1 MSTRILTEF
10 ELLTPNTISEALDIL
25 DEFRDNVVPIAG
37 GTDVLVAMKF
47 GFSTEYAM
55 SISAIPDLDYLSFD
69 PKKGLRI
76 GANATISQILDS
88 KAVKQ
93 HYPALWQSA
102 KIFAT
107 PQIRNSATLIGN
119 LLRASPAG
127 DCSCAV
133 YALGGSIV
141 LVSKQGEREVDIDD
155 LWISYQNTER
165 RSDELAIE
173 LRIPAP
179 EPGSRSA
186 FKRLTRVNEDLAK
199 LNVAVNLVMDGDK
212 CTHARLAMGCVAP
225 TPLRLR
231 VTEKQLIGQALD
243 GPVLKRIMESVK
255 EEINPID
262 DQRSTAEY
270 RKSVSGVFLRRAIE
284 QACDIS

>member
-10 ELLTPNTISEALDIL
+10 ELLTPKTIPEALDIL
-25 DEFRDNVVPIAG
+25 DEYRDSVTPIAG

-55 SISAIPDLDYLSFD
+55 SISAIPELDYLSFD
-69 PKKGLRI
+69 PDKGLRI
-76 GANATISQILDS
+76 GANTTIAQILDS

-93 HYPALWQSA
+93 HYSALWQSA

-107 PQIRNSATLIGN
+107 PQIRNSATLLGN

-127 DCSCAV
+127 DCSCAI

-141 LVSKQGEREVDIDD
+141 LASKQGEREVDIDD
-155 LWISYQNTER
+155 LWISYQKTER
-165 RSDELAIE
+165 RIDELAIE
-173 LRIPAP
+173 LRVPAP
-179 EPGSRSA
+179 RTGSTSA

-199 LNVAVNLVMDGDK
+199 LNVAVNLVMDTDR
-212 CTHARLAMGCVAP
+212 CTDARIAMGCVAP
-225 TPLRLR
+225 TPIRLR
-231 VTEKQLIGQALD
+231 ETEKKLIGQELD
-243 GPVLKRIMESVK
+243 GTALKRITASVK
-255 EEINPID
+255 DEINPID

-284 QACDIS
+284 QACSLS